1 MKGMRLMMIVMTVS
15 LVIAF
20 AWDKVPLISG
30 TAHFLLD
37 PTFGKLINWNNLVG
51 LLIIVLAL
59 NFLLTLVHK
68 YSTNQDALKRIKEE
82 SKVVREEMKEAQKN
96 QDQEKIAEL
105 SKKSMSF
112 MKEQFEHSF
121 GSITY
126 TAVPLILFFRWFND
140 FFISIGDPK
149 LFLIFKWFGTYLI
162 FSIVFSTIFR
172 KLLKVH

>member
-68 YSTNQDALKRIKEE
+68 YTTNQDALKRIKEE
-82 SKVVREEMKEAQKN
+82 SKVVREEMKEADMKK
-96 QDQEKIAEL
+96 KI
-105 SKKSMSF
+105 
-112 MKEQFEHSF
+112 
-121 GSITY
+121 
-126 TAVPLILFFRWFND
+126 
-140 FFISIGDPK
+140 
-149 LFLIFKWFGTYLI
+149 
-162 FSIVFSTIFR
+162 
-172 KLLKVH
+172 